1 MHIYREADFINPK
14 ENISIHACR
23 AVADEP
29 MHTHE
34 FVELVY
40 ICTGSATHEIGSAA
54 YDVQRGD
61 LLFIDV
67 GQTHSFCQIN
77 DLTYRN
83 ILLKPSF
90 ISAELI
96 DADNIFD
103 VFTLSAFDDFD
114 GTVES
119 TARKVSFRGAALLEV
134 ETLIEQMR
142 GEFEQKRVG
151 YRSVLKGGLQIL
163 FAKTLRCMC
172 SEGVHGVEIPFAELM
187 TYIEDN
193 LSQRLTPGDL
203 AARCFYSPSYFCRV
217 FKACYGLS
225 PSVYIRKKRI
235 EKAAQYLCATD
246 YSVEEVIGLVGYS
259 DRKLFFKHFK
269 EQMGKTP
276 KAFRADAQK

>member
-1 MHIYREADFINPK
+1 MSLLSWFIFVQ
-14 ENISIHACR
+14 AAR
-23 AVADEP
+23 
-29 MHTHE
+29 HTK
-34 FVELVY
+34 
-40 ICTGSATHEIGSAA
+40 SAA
-54 YDVQRGD
+54 PPYDVQRGD

-217 FKACYGLS
+217 FKACYGL
-225 PSVYIRKKRI
+225 V
-235 EKAAQYLCATD
+235 A
-246 YSVEEVIGLVGYS
+246 IGLYP
-259 DRKLFFKHFK
+259 
-269 EQMGKTP
+269 Q
-276 KAFRADAQK
+276 KAD

>member
-1 MHIYREADFINPK
+1 MRTT
-14 ENISIHACR
+14 S
-23 AVADEP
+23 
-29 MHTHE
+29 
-34 FVELVY
+34 
-40 ICTGSATHEIGSAA
+40 
-54 YDVQRGD
+54 
-61 LLFIDV
+61 
-67 GQTHSFCQIN
+67 
-77 DLTYRN
+77 LTFLRFLPSM
-83 ILLKPSF
+83 ILTAP
-90 ISAELI
+90 
-96 DADNIFD
+96 
-103 VFTLSAFDDFD
+103 
-114 GTVES
+114 VES

-225 PSVYIRKKRI
+225 PSVYIRKKR
-235 EKAAQYLCATD
+235 D
-246 YSVEEVIGLVGYS
+246 
-259 DRKLFFKHFK
+259 
-269 EQMGKTP
+269 
-276 KAFRADAQK
+276 